1 MPTSIIDGTVEE
13 TSLKWSRRG
22 VSLFDSIRF
31 RNADGSEE
39 TVTKA
44 VVKQEVADQLT
55 PGAKGRFYLF
65 KAFDIG
71 GVHGVRLPDGRA
83 IYAFPAN
90 NQKIFM
96 ISGIVAALWV
106 VLVMVTRGAIPFLGV
121 GLLILSAVGWHLMS
135 KGQREAKAQFEGDM
149 GP

>member
-1 MPTSIIDGTVEE
+1 MPTSIVDGTVEE

-22 VSLFDSIRF
+22 ISLFDSIRF
-31 RNADGSEE
+31 RKDDGTEQ

-71 GVHGVRLPDGRA
+71 GIHGVRLPDGRA
-83 IYAFPAN
+83 IYAFPN
-90 NQKIFM
+90 NNEKIFL
-96 ISGIVAALWV
+96 ISGGVALLWV
-106 VLVMVTRGAIPFLGV
+106 LLALFTKGGIPVLGA
-121 GLLILSAVGWHLMS
+121 GLLILSGFGYYFMS
-135 KGQREAKAQFEGDM
+135 KGRQEAKVQFERDG
-149 GP
+149 